1 MKMLEFCVGIFLIV
15 FSILFIEI
23 IIKVAI
29 MVFSEIKD
37 MLDDWRKV

>member
-1 MKMLEFCVGIFLIV
+1 MIEFFVGIFLIL
-15 FSILFIEI
+15 FSIPI
-23 IIKVAI
+23 IGLIIYAAI